1 MAVAFGS
8 ISTNS
13 VGDSNLVVAKPS
25 GTAAGDFLIAYK
37 VIDNV
42 GDTFSMTGFTQ
53 ISGSPITQTADN
65 QQIAVFT
72 RLADGTE
79 GASFTIVS
87 ANSGPGGI
95 IRMTGVDGTTQL
107 DATPVA
113 SSNSSLNASPWTVT
127 ITGITTVT
135 PNCGLVIIAGDDV
148 NASVDVTHST
158 PSGFTPQA
166 DQNDGFK
173 NIVVFTGTAGAAGAT
188 GNFTFTGTAA
198 GNSAGWGGFLLALRP
213 ADAGG
218 SPVGPS
224 TLIATV
230 TRRIGA

>member
-8 ISTNS
+8 ISTNNTGAS
-13 VGDSNLVVAKPS
+13 DLVVNTPS
-25 GTAAGDFLIAYK
+25 GTAAGDYLIGYK
-37 VIDNV
+37 VIDNT
-42 GDTFSMTGFTQ
+42 GDTFTMTGFTQ

-65 QQIAVFT
+65 QQISVWV
-72 RLADGTE
+72 RLADGSE
-79 GASFTIVS
+79 GSSFTISS

-113 SSNSSLNASPWTVT
+113 SSNSSLNGSPWTVT

-135 PNCGLVIIAGDDV
+135 ANCGLVIIAGDDV
-148 NASVDVTHST
+148 NASADVTHST
-158 PSGFTPQA
+158 PSGFTSQA

-188 GNFTFTGTAA
+188 GNFTFTGTSA
-198 GNSAGWGGFLLALRP
+198 GNSAGWGGFLLALR
-213 ADAGG
+213 AASGGG
-218 SPVGPS
+218 SSDDPITSCFPAGYYE
-224 TLIATV
+224 
-230 TRRIGA
+230 